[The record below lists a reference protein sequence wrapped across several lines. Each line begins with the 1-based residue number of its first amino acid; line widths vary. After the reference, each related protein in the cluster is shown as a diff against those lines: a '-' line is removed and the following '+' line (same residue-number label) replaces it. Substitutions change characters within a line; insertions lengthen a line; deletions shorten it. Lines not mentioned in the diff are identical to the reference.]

1 MGGSGL
7 QEGRPQEVFTLN
19 HEIGYELYVYEPIAI
34 LMYNVQSTYQH
45 KILYHIEVLMQRTKF
60 SFYWTCTVTH
70 HLNCVCS
77 DIEI

>member
-7 QEGRPQEVFTLN
+7 QEGRPQGVFTLN

-45 KILYHIEVLMQRTKF
+45 KILYCM
-60 SFYWTCTVTH
+60 
-70 HLNCVCS
+70 
-77 DIEI
+77 